1 MDGDGG
7 EWTPRSLAEASH
19 PRGCMQG
26 PRWVVTFRALVV
38 VLAVIAA
45 ALGVLWIEAAG
56 VQGASAQLSSDA
68 PGKVTIPPVG
78 KDPQVGEASA
88 AGEAPIQPIGT
99 AAAQAAGLVVHVA
112 GAVKN
117 PGVFTLMPGSRVFQA
132 IDAAGGALPEANLSA
147 LNLAATLSDGTQILV
162 PVQGQ
167 ASPVNPLNP
176 AGPADTGPAPQG
188 LVNLNTAT
196 AAQIET
202 LPGVGPVLAERIVAW
217 RTDHGPFTSVE
228 GLNAVTGIGPKLLAG
243 LQELVT
249 VS

>member
-1 MDGDGG
+1 
-7 EWTPRSLAEASH
+7 
-19 PRGCMQG
+19 MQ
-26 PRWVVTFRALVV
+26 PT
-38 VLAVIAA
+38 
-45 ALGVLWIEAAG
+45 
-56 VQGASAQLSSDA
+56 
-68 PGKVTIPPVG
+68 GK
-78 KDPQVGEASA
+78 
-88 AGEAPIQPIGT
+88 

-117 PGVFTLMPGSRVFQA
+117 PGVFTLTQGSRVFQA

-167 ASPVNPLNP
+167 ASPVNPVNP
-176 AGPADTGPAPQG
+176 AGPADTGLAPQG